1 MCASKFMKLTL
12 AIPLLIIGLL
22 VVKNIPELRRY
33 LRIASM

>member
-1 MCASKFMKLTL
+1 MKLTL